1 MCFPAKLRNPFGT
14 QNTSHPRCFGC
25 QATCSLTFSMNS
37 PVHQSRSWC
46 PPSAGKPW
54 TVDTFLTEDNAHT
67 TQRECPSRWGLR
79 TQRLPPSDPCWLTL
93 PASHHRNANGFG
105 VHGLPATYGSGDGCH
120 PTFPTVARGY
130 LPCQKFCSVEV
141 DNVTV
146 THVCVGVNYF
156 VVRLPVTRNAV
167 PPTGAPPLDLA

>member
-1 MCFPAKLRNPFGT
+1 
-14 QNTSHPRCFGC
+14 
-25 QATCSLTFSMNS
+25 MNS

-54 TVDTFLTEDNAHT
+54 TVDTFLTEDSAHA

-105 VHGLPATYGSGDGCH
+105 LHGLPATYGSGDGCH

-156 VVRLPVTRNAV
+156 VVR
-167 PPTGAPPLDLA
+167 